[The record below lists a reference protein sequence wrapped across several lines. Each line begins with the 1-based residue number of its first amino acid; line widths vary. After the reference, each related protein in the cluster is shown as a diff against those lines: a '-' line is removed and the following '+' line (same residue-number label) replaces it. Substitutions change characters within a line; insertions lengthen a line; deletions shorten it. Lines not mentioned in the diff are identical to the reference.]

1 MLCDRISKSRLW
13 MVCLGLVLLAGCFPE
28 DTLDW
33 SADGRVGLLR
43 SGNKLFLVDGGSGAL
58 TPVPAEDVGPWPDM
72 APDGSRIAFA
82 EECRYETLEEGLK
95 ALPPSQ
101 AKTISSYAQNLYEKI
116 VRGDLVVDGPDTLFG
131 DESECPES
139 CRAWVARLLWE
150 NADEQ
155 FRQKLGDQVERKIHD
170 AELKCSRIVVMSCS
184 DFSKKDILTTSGLD
198 VICPR
203 LSPDGKNVAYLTAG
217 FSKDEE
223 DEETASLYVVSRSSR
238 EPMFVTSAVAL
249 GYNWRPDSQAIAY
262 LRQDEG
268 EKTAMLGAIFEQRV
282 CDADGRL
289 LADISDGVPI
299 GSRCTGESRQL
310 VGTLFDPL
318 TKIEYGAGGRLFF
331 SSASITIPSSD
342 LDESKYSVFCYDAM
356 TGVVSNILPP
366 SVADCVSEGADFFSL
381 SPDGARIL
389 LPMEDNRFGI
399 YELGTKS
406 LKLPVEE
413 SEKFDKDNAMIPSWK
428 GNGQVTCQVS
438 PRSRFVAGR
447 ARQSD
452 RNEVVVLNAAGDFQS
467 MLSGDW
473 PDDALPGA
481 SKEGN

>member
-1 MLCDRISKSRLW
+1 MLSDRISKSRVW
-13 MVCLGLVLLAGCFPE
+13 TVCLGLVLLAGCFPE

-33 SADGRVGLLR
+33 SADGKVGLLR
-43 SGNKLFLVDGGSGAL
+43 SGSKLFLVDGGSGAL
-58 TPVPAEDVGPWPDM
+58 TPVPAGDVGPWPDM
-72 APDGSRIAFA
+72 APDGSRIAFS
-82 EECRYETLEEGLK
+82 EKCRYETLEEGLK

-101 AKTISSYAQNLYEKI
+101 AKTISLYAQNLYEKI

-139 CRAWVARLLWE
+139 CRAWVARLLWG

-155 FRQKLGDQVERKIHD
+155 FRRKLGDEVARKIRD

-184 DFSKKDILTTSGLD
+184 DLSKREILTTSGLD
-198 VICPR
+198 IICPR
-203 LSPDGKNVAYLTAG
+203 LSPDGKNVAYLTMG
-217 FSKDEE
+217 LGE
-223 DEETASLYVVSRSSR
+223 DKETANLFVVSRSSQ
-238 EPMFVTSAVAL
+238 EPMLVTGAVAL
-249 GYNWRPDSQAIAY
+249 GYDWRPDSQAIAY

-268 EKTAMLGAIFEQRV
+268 EKTVMLGAIFEQRV
-282 CDADGRL
+282 CDADGKL
-289 LADISDGVPI
+289 LADISDSVPI
-299 GSRCTGESRQL
+299 GSRCTGESKQL

-318 TKIEYGAGGRLFF
+318 TKIEYGAGGRVFF
-331 SSASITIPSSD
+331 SSVFVTIPSSD
-342 LDESKYSVFCYDAM
+342 LDESKCSVFCYDAM
-356 TGVVSNILPP
+356 TGVVSNILPS
-366 SVADCVSEGADFFSL
+366 SVADCVGEGVYFFSL

-438 PRSRFVAGR
+438 PQSRFVAGR
-447 ARQSD
+447 AKQSD
-452 RNEVVVLNAAGDFQS
+452 RNEVVVLNAAGEFQS
-467 MLSGDW
+467 MLSGSW
-473 PDDALPGA
+473 PDDALPGV
-481 SKEGN
+481 SKDDN